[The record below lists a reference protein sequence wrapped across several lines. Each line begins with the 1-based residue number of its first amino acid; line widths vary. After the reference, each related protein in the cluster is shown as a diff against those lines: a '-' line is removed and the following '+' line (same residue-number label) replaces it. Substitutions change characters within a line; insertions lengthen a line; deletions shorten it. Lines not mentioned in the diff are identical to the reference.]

1 MNKEAFHKKEIV
13 YFAHIIP
20 QLGIYDVC
28 EIIIRTIEDD
38 YFAGIDKH
46 DKRAYLFSYNSINK
60 TIFKDRKDALAKV
73 KQAEKL
79 KPIINEETY
88 YEQY

>member
-38 YFAGIDKH
+38 YFVGIDKH
-46 DKRAYLFSYNSINK
+46 D
-60 TIFKDRKDALAKV
+60 KV